1 MWPMRHCP
9 DILRMLAVTL
19 APLTGVHATSCGDG
33 DASTGSLPPPG
44 MSGVS
49 LERIVDGLDFP
60 VHLTAPPGDDRLFV
74 VEKSG
79 RIRIVRGGALV
90 QEPFLD
96 VSDRVSNG
104 SEQGLLSL
112 AFHPA
117 YAANGRFFVNFTDR
131 GGDTRVE
138 EFRVSDDPGQATP
151 DPVATVLTVDQPFSN
166 HNGGLIAF
174 GPDGMLYVG
183 TGDGG
188 SAGDP
193 RGNGQDP
200 TTLLGAL
207 LRLDVDRPAPHV
219 PPDNPFVGREGRDEI
234 WATGLRNPWR
244 FAFDRET
251 GDLFVADVGQNRFE
265 EVNAVASPGRG
276 ANYGWNVTEG
286 VECFEPAQGCDREG
300 LTQPVLVYG
309 HDEGCSVTGGAVYR
323 GQAVPSLRGHYLYA
337 DFCAG
342 FVRSFRFAGGMAVD
356 EREWPGLAP
365 PEGSVTSFGEDAD
378 GEVYV
383 LVADGAV
390 YRIVE
395 GS

>member
-1 MWPMRHCP
+1 MRPCP
-9 DILRMLAVTL
+9 DVLRTLALTL
-19 APLTGVHATSCGDG
+19 APLAGVPAASCGDG
-33 DASTGSLPPPG
+33 DASTGLVPPTD

-60 VHLTAPPGDDRLFV
+60 VHLTAPAGDDRLFV

-79 RIRIVRGGALV
+79 RIRIVRDGALV

-117 YAANGRFFVNFTDR
+117 YAANGRFFVNFTDPA
-131 GGDTRVE
+131 GDTRVE
-138 EFRVSDDPGQATP
+138 EFRVSDDADRARP
-151 DPVATVLTVDQPFSN
+151 DPVAAVLTVNQPFPN

-193 RGNGQDP
+193 RENGQDP

-219 PPDNPFVGREGRDEI
+219 PPDNPFVGGQNRDEI

-251 GDLFVADVGQNRFE
+251 GELFVADVGQNRFE
-265 EVNAVASPGRG
+265 EVNAVAGPGRG
-276 ANYGWNVTEG
+276 ANYGWNVIEG
-286 VECFEPAQGCDREG
+286 IECFRPPEGCDREG
-300 LTQPVLVYG
+300 LTLPVVVYG
-309 HDEGCSVTGGAVYR
+309 RDEGCSVTGGTVYR
-323 GQAVPSLRGHYLYA
+323 GRAVPSLRGHYLYA

-356 EREWPGLAP
+356 EREWPALAP
-365 PEGSVTSFGEDAD
+365 PERGVTSFGEDAD